1 MSKLFWGF
9 FLIFINFSL
18 TFNEIYAFNLLPA
31 FVGYLLLLSGT
42 KELAK
47 ESSLFEGVR
56 PFLLGMTVYTALL
69 WVGNLLWMGSGW
81 LGSLLEL
88 ISTVVALYVE
98 WVIIQAIQDVEAL
111 RSVELNSTAMM
122 AVWRRMLI
130 LQIIAQL
137 SALLASI
144 STIGLLAVIWMVLA
158 AFAFVNVILFLM
170 AMWKGKKLYEALPS
184 AAESPEVP

>member
-1 MSKLFWGF
+1 
-9 FLIFINFSL
+9 
-18 TFNEIYAFNLLPA
+18 
-31 FVGYLLLLSGT
+31 
-42 KELAK
+42 
-47 ESSLFEGVR
+47 
-56 PFLLGMTVYTALL
+56 MTVYTALL
-69 WVGNLLWMGSGW
+69 WVRNLLGMGSGW

>member
-69 WVGNLLWMGSGW
+69 WVGNLLGMGSGW

-170 AMWKGKKLYEALPS
+170 AMWKGKKLYEALSS